1 MDKVCKNCEY
11 FVIASLC
18 FTTHIWGD
26 CTKSG
31 KSVGGSNGNETP
43 SPFTWGDQTCQN
55 FRPRTKQRQMESET
69 EGITS
74 EGNSL

>member
-1 MDKVCKNCEY
+1 MDKICKNCEY

-18 FTTHIWGD
+18 FTPHIWGD

-31 KSVGGSNGNETP
+31 KSVRGSKGNET
-43 SPFTWGDQTCQN
+43 SSFTWGDQTCQD
-55 FRPRTKQRQMESET
+55 FRPRTKQPQMESET
-69 EGITS
+69 EDITS